1 MVIYYVY
8 RVGSSHWHQTERM
21 SMMDYNKPKAKLTR
35 GTKALI
41 KDAIATVAPEY
52 QDDRFKI
59 CEAICQMAEEK
70 YQGNNLNYQLSR
82 MDLTTTGKV
91 LEKIDIYFYTHQN

>member
-1 MVIYYVY
+1 
-8 RVGSSHWHQTERM
+8 M
-21 SMMDYNKPKAKLTR
+21 SMMEYNTPEAKLTR

-52 QDDRFKI
+52 KDNRFKI
-59 CEAICQMAEEK
+59 CEAICRMAEEK

-91 LEKIDIYFYTHQN
+91 LEKIDIYFYTNHS